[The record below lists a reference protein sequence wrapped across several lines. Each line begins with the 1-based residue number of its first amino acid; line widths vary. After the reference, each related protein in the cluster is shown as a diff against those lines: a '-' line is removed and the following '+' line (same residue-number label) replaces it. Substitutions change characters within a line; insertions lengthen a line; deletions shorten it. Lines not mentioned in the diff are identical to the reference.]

1 VTVCKCDKDCRYPWN
16 CDDKPVTRPAENQG
30 VAKLQ
35 QTVERVFDWID
46 TVLVNDVR
54 PNTQAA
60 RAALRDL
67 AAKAELAEELG
78 EALRESFTYWPA
90 TPEQFLEF
98 PPEHDR
104 VKRIIGPLARLDGV
118 GE

>member
-1 VTVCKCDKDCRYPWN
+1 MGHVPEVRSERGCVVTLPS
-16 CDDKPVTRPAENQG
+16 ENQARG
-30 VAKLQ
+30 EAPTVAKLQ
-35 QTVERVFDWID
+35 QTVEAALFFHRAFDCEACVAD
-46 TVLVNDVR
+46 GL
-54 PNTQAA
+54 